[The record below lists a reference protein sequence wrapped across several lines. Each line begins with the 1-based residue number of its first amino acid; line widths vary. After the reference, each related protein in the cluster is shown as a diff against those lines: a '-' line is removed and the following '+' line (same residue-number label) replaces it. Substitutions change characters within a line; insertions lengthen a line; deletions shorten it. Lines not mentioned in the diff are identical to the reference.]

1 MSLMKGTAQGSTEVG
16 SGEDS
21 CLSEQDEAYEQPLDH
36 NDVCLL
42 SEQGRTDWSYIPPF
56 LNLPSLQK
64 KELSPWGH
72 LALGSQPAL
81 FLL

>member
-1 MSLMKGTAQGSTEVG
+1 MKCIAQGGTKVG

-21 CLSEQDEAYEQPLDH
+21 CLSKQDEAYEQPLDH

-42 SEQGRTDWSYIPPF
+42 SEQGRTGWSYITSF

-72 LALGSQPAL
+72 LVLGFQPAL
-81 FLL
+81 LLL

>member
-1 MSLMKGTAQGSTEVG
+1 VSLMKGIAQGSTKVG

-21 CLSEQDEAYEQPLDH
+21 CLSKQDETYEQPLDH
-36 NDVCLL
+36 NDICLL
-42 SEQGRTDWSYIPPF
+42 SEQGRTGWSYIPSF
-56 LNLPSLQK
+56 LNLSSLQK

-81 FLL
+81 LLL